1 MSSVQRPS
9 GRPGLGL
16 ASPHGLAT
24 HAGKCVVEQGG
35 NAVDAAVAAAI
46 TLSVVYPHQCGVGG
60 DLMALVAVPDGRV
73 LAVNATGAAPAGV
86 VLGDLATVG
95 SMPSRGP
102 DTVTVPGA
110 AAGWATLSRLAGRL
124 PFPRLFDFAVACA
137 TEGVPVSPGLAHVLS
152 HGQELLGRDPGMR
165 AVFYPDGVPPAVNS
179 VLTQPALA
187 RTLAAIAE
195 THASALYS
203 GDVGKALVAFLR
215 GHGAALSTWDLTRH
229 DTEITAPI
237 GRVFGGEEYLTAPP
251 NSQGVHLL
259 QILGALDVHSSVSD
273 PFDSAAKV
281 CARVF
286 QAAADDR
293 AAYLADPRCAPVDIE
308 YLLSDKRIA
317 ELSCDAPQLSPR
329 ITSAP
334 RSTGDTAAVV
344 SADDEG
350 YAVSLIQ
357 SLFQS
362 FGSGLL
368 DAATGIVA
376 HNRGS
381 AFSLDPTS
389 PNYLQGGKRPA
400 HTLLPVITRSGGEIT
415 GAHGTMGGL
424 AQPQIH
430 AQFAAYLRAG
440 MDAADVLHRP
450 RWAVT
455 GRTPGDLTGTIVAEH
470 EVPAETVDTLGSAGF
485 PVVRRNDDAVGH
497 GQIVRRRP
505 DGFSAAA
512 DPRSDGAAVTLILR
526 DGWESHDYQAPDRR
540 VSSEVTD
547 RAELP
552 KSHEISSTEEIWRR
566 QGRII
571 EEYPS

>member
-1 MSSVQRPS
+1 M
-9 GRPGLGL
+9 GL
-16 ASPHGLAT
+16 ASPHQLAT
-24 HAGKCVVEQGG
+24 HAGRSVVEQGG

-73 LAVNATGAAPAGV
+73 LTVNATGAAPAAV
-86 VLGDLATVG
+86 VPGDWATVG
-95 SMPSRGP
+95 AMPTRGP

-137 TEGVPVSPGLAHVLS
+137 TEGVPVSPGLARALS
-152 HGQELLGRDPGMR
+152 HGQEVLGLDPGMR
-165 AVFYPDGVPPAVNS
+165 AVFYPDGVPLPVNS
-179 VLTQPALA
+179 VLAQPALA
-187 RTLAAIAE
+187 RTLASVAE
-195 THASALYS
+195 THASSLYS
-203 GDVGKALVAFLR
+203 GDVGTAFVAFLR
-215 GHGAALSTWDLTRH
+215 GHGAALSTGDLTRH
-229 DTEITAPI
+229 ETEITAPI

-259 QILGALDVHSSVSD
+259 QILGAFDVLAADLD
-273 PFDSAAKV
+273 PLGSAAKM

-286 QAAADDR
+286 QATADDR
-293 AAYLADPRCAPVDIE
+293 ATYLADPRDAPVDIE
-308 YLLSDKRIA
+308 YLLSDERIA
-317 ELSCDAPQLSPR
+317 ELLRDASQLGPR
-329 ITSAP
+329 IASAP

-344 SADDEG
+344 SADGEG

-368 DAATGIVA
+368 DPVTGIIA

-389 PNYLQGGKRPA
+389 PNYLRGGKRPA
-400 HTLLPVITRSGGEIT
+400 HTLLPVITRRDGDIA
-415 GAHGTMGGL
+415 GAHGTMGGP

-430 AQFAAYLRAG
+430 AQFAAHLKAG
-440 MDAADVLHRP
+440 MGAADVLDRP

-455 GRTPGDLTGTIVAEH
+455 GRAPGCLTGMIVAEQ
-470 EVPAETVDTLGSAGF
+470 EVPADAVDALGSAGF
-485 PVVRRNDDAVGH
+485 RVVRRNDDAVGH

-512 DPRSDGAAVTLILR
+512 DPRSDGTAMTLLPRPGRESR
-526 DGWESHDYQAPDRR
+526 DDQAPDRR
-540 VSSEVTD
+540 ISGGDTD
-547 RAELP
+547 RTEST
-552 KSHEISSTEEIWRR
+552 KSCATFPAEEI
-566 QGRII
+566 
-571 EEYPS
+571 